1 MRETQLSL
9 VMLLQFFLM
18 CETTRQKQQQSKLK
32 VVFYASFQFSAP
44 SALPP
49 AIAQVFFDLL
59 KLLLHPFLN
68 FFLRSSSLVWF
79 LRFVNICLAFLL
91 IQCKRVSQIKLFW
104 TFSIGISVRFLLFI
118 LNHCFFI
125 LFFCTFN
132 LFSEDVQMEC
142 ISKQTE

>member
-18 CETTRQKQQQSKLK
+18 CETTRQKQQRSKLK
-32 VVFYASFQFSAP
+32 AVFCASFQFSAP

-49 AIAQVFFDLL
+49 AIAQGLTWSPGVASFF
-59 KLLLHPFLN
+59 KN
-68 FFLRSSSLVWF
+68 FLRSSSLVWF

-91 IQCKRVSQIKLFW
+91 IQCKRVSQIKLLFW

-118 LNHCFFI
+118 LNHRFFI
-125 LFFCTFN
+125 LFFVHLICSQRTHRW
-132 LFSEDVQMEC
+132 SV
-142 ISKQTE
+142 

>member
-32 VVFYASFQFSAP
+32 VVFCASFQFSAP

-68 FFLRSSSLVWF
+68 FFLGAVVWSGF
-79 LRFVNICLAFLL
+79 CGLLTFAFLL

-104 TFSIGISVRFLLFI
+104 TFSIRISVRFLLFI